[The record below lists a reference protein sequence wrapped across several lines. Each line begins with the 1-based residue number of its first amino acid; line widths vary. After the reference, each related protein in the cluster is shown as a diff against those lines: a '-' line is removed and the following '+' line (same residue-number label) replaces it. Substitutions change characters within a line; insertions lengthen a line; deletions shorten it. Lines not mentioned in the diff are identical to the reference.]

1 MTDIENKDVYIVGA
15 SGNGFNDSVIPNIM
29 HTLSSFYI
37 FEQYYNSSKKYME
50 QYNDNIFLNS
60 YNLDFHFHTPNVANN
75 IERRLQLN
83 YVIFKKNIQL
93 STNKKLPFNLSN
105 KYVAYIGDVQYY
117 QGGDF
122 EYAKWGALN
131 NSIFANY
138 VISNKDKFP
147 DYVIKNAVS
156 NMLINGVIDEKLV
169 YKYKPFYLYNYKCCS
184 EDFYEELINKFP
196 FLTPN
201 IYLAMVSNL
210 HESGFLN
217 YPDFDYVK
225 FFYISHGYYLNKV
238 EEILK
243 IKILYK
249 HLDFKNECNYNE
261 PEKIPLDS
269 KKLDNLSKNE
279 TLPVF
284 QQECLNITNFIS
296 FEQK

>member
-1 MTDIENKDVYIVGA
+1 MDIENKDVYILGA
-15 SGNGFNDSVIPNIM
+15 SGNIFNDSVSPNIM
-29 HTLSSFYI
+29 RILSSFYI
-37 FEQYYNSSKKYME
+37 FEKYYNSSKKCME

-93 STNKKLPFNLSN
+93 SMNKKLPFNLSN
-105 KYVAYIGDVQYY
+105 KYVAYIGDIQYY
-117 QGGDF
+117 RGGDF

-138 VISNKDKFP
+138 VINNTDKFP

-156 NMLINGVIDEKLV
+156 NMLINGVINEKLV
-169 YKYKPFYLYNYKCCS
+169 YKYKPFYLYNYKCCYQ
-184 EDFYEELINKFP
+184 DFYEELINKFP

-210 HESGFLN
+210 HDNDFFN

-225 FFYISHGYYLNKV
+225 KFYISYGYYENEV

-249 HLDFKNECNYNE
+249 HLDFENECNYNE
-261 PEKIPLDS
+261 PKKIPLDS

-284 QQECLNITNFIS
+284 QQECLNITHFIS
-296 FEQK
+296 FS